1 MNERLIKNE
10 NLRNYKLFYK
20 NPRNHNL
27 RIYNRFF
34 SNEIII
40 V

>member
-10 NLRNYKLFYK
+10 NLRDYKLLYK
-20 NPRNHNL
+20 NSRNYNS
-27 RIYNRFF
+27 RTYNRFF

-40 V
+40 A

>member
-10 NLRNYKLFYK
+10 NLRDYKLLYE
-20 NPRNHNL
+20 NSQNYNSQT
-27 RIYNRFF
+27 YNRFF

-40 V
+40 A